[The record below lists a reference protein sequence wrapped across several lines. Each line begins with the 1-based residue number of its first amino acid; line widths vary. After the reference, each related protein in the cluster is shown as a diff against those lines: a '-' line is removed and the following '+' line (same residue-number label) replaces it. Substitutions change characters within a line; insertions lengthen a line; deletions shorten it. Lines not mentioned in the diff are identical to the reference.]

1 MVARRLL
8 LTAALAC
15 LSAASAQ
22 YDAEPPELDGEG
34 RLKPG
39 CAPAIDPGAF
49 AGVARV
55 LAAAQ
60 VRLCSCSCT
69 HLCNCAHNRA
79 TVPCQTVSKCVT
91 RAASCSGTPE
101 ARCGRERCRVW
112 G

>member
-49 AGVARV
+49 AGVAHV
-55 LAAAQ
+55 LSGGCASAIVQ
-60 VRLCSCSCT
+60 LQLHTSVQLCT
-69 HLCNCAHNRA
+69 QPCNCAMPDREQVCHSRRQLQWHA
-79 TVPCQTVSKCVT
+79 G
-91 RAASCSGTPE
+91 GTLRP
-101 ARCGRERCRVW
+101 
-112 G
+112 